1 LIRHDELNG
10 LYFSDTRYGIGCDRG
25 STKQNEKCPVQI
37 ADLVLIHNYIMDSLS
52 KPDKDINEDF
62 NFWALVPSLKDS
74 YLKFCKVFET
84 RIRVVLA
91 DYRVISQD
99 EEQATTVKVKGVIQQ
114 WVTRKAMNKQ
124 MPSDLT
130 LELQFLEA
138 HRKQYTALAADFA
151 SISYSPK
158 SKTALEN
165 FKELILLDLKILLG
179 ADIPWQH
186 SGKQPDIEL
195 HADSLAALPHN
206 SADDD
211 KSASSSDERPAA
223 AASGGPSQDPGPH
236 SCLDPTNFL
245 TWTPTNWDAVEFDK
259 ISFPADQTPLMC
271 KSFYAVAVLF
281 LNFLHLRTKYKTVWD
296 QLTSAWAS
304 TFGKKLTNET
314 LGSPPSEGPHAFTS
328 DEREWCEQTLRFIN
342 GGSDPAAP
350 ARRSSTRNAGAAAGA
365 AAGPATADG
374 GKSSNAAARK
384 NKATNDTRQYNSP
397 FFSLHCFH
405 LIILFI

>member
-1 LIRHDELNG
+1 
-10 LYFSDTRYGIGCDRG
+10 
-25 STKQNEKCPVQI
+25 
-37 ADLVLIHNYIMDSLS
+37 MDSLS

-99 EEQATTVKVKGVIQQ
+99 EEQATTVKVKGVIQH
-114 WVTRKAMNKQ
+114 WASRKAMNKQ
-124 MPSDLT
+124 VPSDLT

-165 FKELILLDLKILLG
+165 FKELILFKFDLKILLG

-186 SGKQPDIEL
+186 SGKQPDSEL
-195 HADSLAALPHN
+195 SAEALPQD

-211 KSASSSDERPAA
+211 KSASSGDERPAA
-223 AASGGPSQDPGPH
+223 AASGGPTPDPAPH
-236 SCLDPTNFL
+236 SCSDPTNFL
-245 TWTPTNWDAVEFDK
+245 NWTPTNWDAVEFDK
-259 ISFPADQTPLMC
+259 ISFPAHQTPLKC
-271 KSFYAVAVLF
+271 KPYYAVAVLF

-296 QLTSAWAS
+296 ELTSAWAS
-304 TFGKKLTNET
+304 TFGKQLTNET
-314 LGSPPSEGPHAFTS
+314 LGSPPTEGPHAFTS
-328 DEREWCEQTLRFIN
+328 AEREWCEQTHRFIN

-365 AAGPATADG
+365 AARPATADG
-374 GKSSNAAARK
+374 GKGS
-384 NKATNDTRQYNSP
+384 NKATNDKRQS
-397 FFSLHCFH
+397 
-405 LIILFI
+405 